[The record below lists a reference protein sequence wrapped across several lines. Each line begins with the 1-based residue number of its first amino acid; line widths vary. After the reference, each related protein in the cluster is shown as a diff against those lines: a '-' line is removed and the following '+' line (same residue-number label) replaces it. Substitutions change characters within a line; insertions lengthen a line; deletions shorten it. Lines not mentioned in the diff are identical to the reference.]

1 MGNVTEKLV
10 KEKKK
15 NKPSKDNKEV
25 FFAIRTKKNARI
37 TTTVVF
43 VLALAL
49 IVYIAISFS

>member
-15 NKPSKDNKEV
+15 NKPSKDNQDV
-25 FFAIRTKKNARI
+25 FFAIRNKKNARI

-43 VLALAL
+43 LLALTV
-49 IVYIAISFS
+49 IVIIAISFR

>member
-1 MGNVTEKLV
+1 M